1 MKNKKTRFFKNVE
14 IILIIPLFII
24 VIIFLSIY
32 SYVIY
37 KKYMLDNIDT
47 SFLNYNVK
55 EELINAWYDL
65 FNNNLYRA
73 ELVDGKIDY
82 YDFNNNIF
90 IPW

>member
-55 EELINAWYDL
+55 EELINA
-65 FNNNLYRA
+65 
-73 ELVDGKIDY
+73 
-82 YDFNNNIF
+82 
-90 IPW
+90 